1 MKKLFPFALL
11 LLLSFHV
18 SAQKTKKSQK
28 KITMIEMQTTAGR
41 MVLQLFDETPLH
53 RDNFI
58 KLAEEGYY
66 DSLLFHRVIRE
77 FMIQGGDPDSR
88 TAPKGKQLG
97 QGGPGYTVPAE
108 IIDSIVHLKGSL
120 AAARTGDMVNPQKAS
135 SGSQFYIVQGR
146 RFTDAELDNIEMRS
160 GKKFSAE
167 NREAYKTLGGT
178 PHLDGAYSVYG
189 RVVEG
194 LEVLDTIG
202 QTATAPGDRPLEDVR
217 ILSVKVIK

>member
-1 MKKLFPFALL
+1 MKKLIPFVVL
-11 LLLSFHV
+11 LLLSIQS
-18 SAQKTKKSQK
+18 SAQKSKKNQK
-28 KITMIEMQTTAGR
+28 TTTMIEMQTTAGR

-88 TAPKGKQLG
+88 NAAKGKQLG

-108 IIDSIVHLKGSL
+108 FVDSLIHRKGAL

-146 RFTDAELDNIEMRS
+146 PFTDAELDNLEMRS
-160 GKKFSAE
+160 GKKYSAE
-167 NREAYKTLGGT
+167 AREMYKTTGGT
-178 PHLDGAYSVYG
+178 PHLDGAYTVYG

-194 LEVLDTIG
+194 LDVLDAIG
-202 QTATAPGDRPLEDVR
+202 QAPTAPGDRPLEDVR
-217 ILSVKVIK
+217 IISVKVLK

>member
-1 MKKLFPFALL
+1 MKKLFPIVLL
-11 LLLSFHV
+11 LLVSVHV
-18 SAQKTKKSQK
+18 SAQKSKKNQK

-108 IIDSIVHLKGSL
+108 IIDSLIHLKGSL

-146 RFTDAELDNIEMRS
+146 PFTDAELNSLEMRS
-160 GKKFSAE
+160 GKKYSEEA
-167 NREAYKTLGGT
+167 REAYKKIGGT
-178 PHLDGAYSVYG
+178 PHLDGAYTVYG
-189 RVVEG
+189 RIVEG
-194 LEVLDTIG
+194 LDVLDAIG
-202 QTATAPGDRPLEDVR
+202 QTPTAPGDRPLEDVR

>member
-1 MKKLFPFALL
+1 MKKLFPIVLL
-11 LLLSFHV
+11 LLVSVHV
-18 SAQKTKKSQK
+18 SAQKSKKNQK

-108 IIDSIVHLKGSL
+108 IIDSLIHLKGSL

-146 RFTDAELDNIEMRS
+146 QFTDAELNSLEMRS
-160 GKKFSAE
+160 GKKYSEEA
-167 NREAYKTLGGT
+167 REAYKKIGGT
-178 PHLDGAYSVYG
+178 PHLDGAYTVYG
-189 RVVEG
+189 RIVEG
-194 LEVLDTIG
+194 LDVLDAIG
-202 QTATAPGDRPLEDVR
+202 QTPTAPGDRPLEDVR